1 MVVAQ
6 RQPDNMT
13 DGDGIVSVF
22 IRDDRRFFKDT
33 AHPQDGHLRLQ
44 NDRRTELRSVDT
56 RVGNGNRAALYVI
69 WLELLA
75 ACALTQIGDRTLHAD
90 KAQVLRTFHY
100 RHNQSPLQRHGN
112 ADVHTLVV
120 LNAVIDHGRVN
131 DRLGAYAMHQCL
143 GDKRHERKLYAVL
156 AFPAFADFFTQLHN
170 ARHVDFEHGVHVRA
184 GAARLHHAI
193 GNLPAHRRHG
203 HELTR
208 QFRKLLRRR
217 RNLLLLWWSLVC
229 GLLLLLLWRS
239 LRSSLRRRSHWLRL
253 SCSTRPMLLDKA
265 LDVLLADPAA
275 ETCSRDAA
283 QINIVLARDLA
294 YQR

>member
-90 KAQVLRTFHY
+90 KAQVLRALHY
-100 RHNQSPLQRHGN
+100 RNNKSPLQRHGN
-112 ADVHTLVV
+112 ANVHTLVV

-131 DRLGAYAMHQCL
+131 DRLGAHAMHQCL
-143 GDKRHERKLYAVL
+143 GDKRHERKLYAML

-170 ARHVDFEHGVHVRA
+170 PCHVDFEHGVHVRA
-184 GAARLHHAI
+184 GTARLHHAI
-193 GNLPAHRRHG
+193 GNLPAHRRHR
-203 HELTR
+203 HKLTR

-217 RNLLLLWWSLVC
+217 RNLLLLRRLVR
-229 GLLLLLLWRS
+229 GLLLLLWWRS
-239 LRSSLRRRSHWLRL
+239 LRSSLWRWGHGLGL
-253 SCSTRPMLLDKA
+253 SCATRPVLLDEA
-265 LDVLLADPAA
+265 LDILLADAA
-275 ETCSRDAA
+275 TQSGTREAT
-283 QINIVLARDLA
+283 QNNIVLACE
-294 YQR
+294 